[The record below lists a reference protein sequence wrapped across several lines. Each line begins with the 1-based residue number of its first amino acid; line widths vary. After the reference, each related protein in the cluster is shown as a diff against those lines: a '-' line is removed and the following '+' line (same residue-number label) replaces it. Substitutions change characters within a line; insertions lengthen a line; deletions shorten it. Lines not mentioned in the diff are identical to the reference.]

1 MLKVERINAGYGYL
15 QVLRNVSIAVNDGEF
30 VSILGPNGAGKT
42 TTLRTISGLI
52 KPSTGKI
59 HYNNEDI
66 TVLSTHEIVHR
77 GISYVTENMNLFVNM
92 TVFENL
98 LMGAYI
104 VKDDR
109 RVRKTVDL
117 IFDVF
122 PRLAERKNQL
132 AGTLSGG
139 ERKMLAIARGIM
151 SNPKLILI
159 DEPSLGLQPNL
170 VDSVFDTLVKLHREG
185 ITILLVE
192 QDVIASL
199 EITQRTYLLEKGEI
213 VLEGKSEELKN
224 NPHIKNVY
232 VGI

>member
-1 MLKVERINAGYGYL
+1 LLKVERINAGYGYL

-109 RVRKTVDL
+109 RVRKTVNL

>member
-109 RVRKTVDL
+109 RVRKTVNL

>member
-1 MLKVERINAGYGYL
+1 LLKVERINAGYGYL